1 MTDIEKL
8 NKIKEFLLEKGASD
22 VGFVKTPD
30 NVGKFNNA
38 ISIVIKL
45 SDAVISEIETQPTFT
60 YFTHY
65 RAVNAFIDSLILQ
78 TGLLIEKM
86 GNSYIPIPASQSINT
101 KGSSYQGRYSH
112 KKAAR
117 LSGMGS
123 IGKNAL
129 FIHKDFGPCVRLGT
143 IFCDIEMPDPCP
155 TENTCAFCDKCV
167 KTCPAMAITGE
178 CFDETKD
185 RSFIFDAKSCSDYMK
200 NNFMHIGRGAVC
212 GICIKVCNDVF
223 KARKNNV

>member
-1 MTDIEKL
+1 MTDTEKIEK
-8 NKIKEFLLEKGASD
+8 IKNFLLEKGASD

-30 NVGKFNNA
+30 DVGGFNNA

-45 SDAVISEIETQPTFT
+45 SDAVISEIKTEPTFT

-86 GNSYIPIPASQSINT
+86 GNRYIPIPASQSINV
-101 KGSSYQGRYSH
+101 KGNNYQGRYSH

-143 IFCDIEMPDPCP
+143 IFCDIEMPEPHPID
-155 TENTCAFCDKCV
+155 NVCANCDKCV
-167 KTCPAMAITGE
+167 RSCPAMAITGE

-200 NNFMHIGRGAVC
+200 KNFMHIGRGAVC

-223 KARKNNV
+223 KSRRKNV